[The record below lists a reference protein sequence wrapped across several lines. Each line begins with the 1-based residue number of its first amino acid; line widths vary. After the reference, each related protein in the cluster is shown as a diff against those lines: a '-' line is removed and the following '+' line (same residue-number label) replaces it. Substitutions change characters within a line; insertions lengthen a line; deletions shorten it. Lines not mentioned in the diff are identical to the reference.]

1 MDQNPTFAPTILAA
15 TVPLLRL
22 GRYQILAELG
32 QGAMGVVYEARD
44 PTLERHVALK
54 TVRLPSNMQNSNEFR
69 ARFHAEAKSAGQL
82 SHPNIVTIYDFG
94 EADDT
99 AFIAMELLRG
109 ETLRELLDRQRF
121 SVRRAVR
128 YAIQIADGLSAA
140 HALGVIHRDIKP
152 ANVVRLES
160 GILKITDFG
169 IAQLPASN
177 LTQAGTLLGTP
188 RYMSPELIRGVRV
201 DPRSDIFSL
210 GVVLYEMLTS
220 QVPFDGDSLSAIMY
234 KVVNEAAI
242 DPRDLNEHVSGGL
255 AAVLSRCLAKHP
267 AERFDSTLE
276 LSRHLR
282 SLSEEDAVDLT
293 LLPTFKPRSSNLD
306 SPVRRGLSGFLKRA
320 DRTLPIGARVGNKP
334 VPVVAAR
341 VEPAIAAVT
350 VRAAGEEK
358 GRRGLMALLPLALA
372 VVAMVAI
379 FAVVRSR
386 SGSASAAAETTPVA
400 APAALSSA
408 AAAPATPGSAA
419 EPAVAGAAPV
429 ADPTPDSA
437 AAHSDVAGAGT
448 ASGMTP
454 ALGMVDEK
462 IVIGGS
468 VSAAK
473 RAARKKAAEPAAAA
487 PPLEAQAPAPA
498 AAPVVEVV
506 GSAASTSC
514 QETDL
519 PGSAQIPAR
528 LPGEQPLR
536 ITSGAAWR
544 TPVPWRLVLVW

>member
-152 ANVVRLES
+152 SNVVRLES

-220 QVPFDGDSLSAIMY
+220 QVPFDGDSLSVIMY
-234 KVVNEAAI
+234 KVVNEAPI
-242 DPRDLNEHVSGGL
+242 DPRDLNEHVSAGL
-255 AAVLSRCLAKHP
+255 AAVLARCLAKHP
-267 AERFDSTLE
+267 AERFESALE

-282 SLSEEDAVDLT
+282 SLSEEDAVDLA
-293 LLPTFKPRSSNLD
+293 LLSTFAPRSTNAD
-306 SPVRRGLSGFLKRA
+306 SPVRRSLSGFLKRA
-320 DRTLPIGARVGNKP
+320 DRTLPIGARVAPSKGP
-334 VPVVAAR
+334 SVAPPHIEA
-341 VEPAIAAVT
+341 AIAAHANKT
-350 VRAAGEEK
+350 AGVQK
-358 GRRGLMALLPLALA
+358 GRRGLVALAPLAVA
-372 VVAMVAI
+372 VLAMVAI

-386 SGSASAAAETTPVA
+386 SGAASAAAEPTPVV

-408 AAAPATPGSAA
+408 SAGAGSETSASAAAVDAAKIA
-419 EPAVAGAAPV
+419 EPAPESANLHPAA
-429 ADPTPDSA
+429 
-437 AAHSDVAGAGT
+437 SDGT
-448 ASGMTP
+448 AAGMTP

-468 VSAAK
+468 TAK
-473 RAARKKAAEPAAAA
+473 RAARKKAAETAVAAA
-487 PPLEAQAPAPA
+487 PLESAAPA
-498 AAPVVEVV
+498 AAPAPIIEV
-506 GSAASTSC
+506 AA
-514 QETDL
+514 
-519 PGSAQIPAR
+519 PPA
-528 LPGEQPLR
+528 
-536 ITSGAAWR
+536 AA
-544 TPVPWRLVLVW
+544 PVSKPSFQDQLKSQHDCLVSNRCDN

>member
-140 HALGVIHRDIKP
+140 HALNVIHRDIKP

-220 QVPFDGDSLSAIMY
+220 QVPFDGDSLSSIMY
-234 KVVNEAAI
+234 KVVNETPL
-242 DPRDLNEHVSGGL
+242 DPRDLNEHVSTGL
-255 AAVLSRCLAKHP
+255 AAVLARCLAKNP
-267 AERFDSTLE
+267 TERFENTLE

-282 SLSEEDAVDLT
+282 SLSEEDAVDLAVV
-293 LLPTFKPRSSNLD
+293 PTFAARSTLVD

-320 DRTLPIGARVGNKP
+320 DRTLPLGAKVTGKGVP
-334 VPVVAAR
+334 VTPLHVDPPVVAASLSTAR
-341 VEPAIAAVT
+341 
-350 VRAAGEEK
+350 EEK
-358 GRRGLMALLPLALA
+358 GRRGLVALVPLLIA

-386 SGSASAAAETTPVA
+386 SGAASAAAETAPLSPPAASSAVTVTATAAAVA
-400 APAALSSA
+400 APESATANPALPADAAQDG
-408 AAAPATPGSAA
+408 TEGQGS
-419 EPAVAGAAPV
+419 
-429 ADPTPDSA
+429 T
-437 AAHSDVAGAGT
+437 T
-448 ASGMTP
+448 AGMTP
-454 ALGMVDEK
+454 ALGIVNEK

-473 RAARKKAAEPAAAA
+473 RAARKKAAEQSVAAAPVAVPAAA
-487 PPLEAQAPAPA
+487 PAP
-498 AAPVVEVV
+498 APVVEVV
-506 GSAASTSC
+506 APAAAPAVKKPSF
-514 QETDL
+514 QDQL
-519 PGSAQIPAR
+519 KAQHDC
-528 LPGEQPLR
+528 
-536 ITSGAAWR
+536 
-544 TPVPWRLVLVW
+544 LVSNRCDN

>member
-1 MDQNPTFAPTILAA
+1 MDDNPTFAPTIIAA
-15 TVPLLRL
+15 TVPLFRL

-54 TVRLPSNMQNSNEFR
+54 TVRLPSNMQSSNEFR

-220 QVPFDGDSLSAIMY
+220 QVPFEGDSLSAIMY
-234 KVVNEAAI
+234 QVVNEAPI

-255 AAVLSRCLAKHP
+255 AAVLARCLAKNP

-282 SLSEEDAVDLT
+282 SLSEEDAVDLS
-293 LLPTFKPRSSNLD
+293 LLPTFAPRSTALE

-320 DRTLPIGARVGNKP
+320 DRTLPIGARVAGKSAP
-334 VPVVAAR
+334 VAAARAEPVVNAAK
-341 VEPAIAAVT
+341 ASASG
-350 VRAAGEEK
+350 AGT
-358 GRRGLMALLPLALA
+358 RRRSLSALVPLAVA
-372 VVAMVAI
+372 VIAMVAI

-386 SGSASAAAETTPVA
+386 SGSATAAVETAPLA
-400 APAALSSA
+400 APAALSSSPA
-408 AAAPATPGSAA
+408 AATTTAVPEPATTDPALVA
-419 EPAVAGAAPV
+419 EPTPNNASVA
-429 ADPTPDSA
+429 
-437 AAHSDVAGAGT
+437 AGGT
-448 ASGMTP
+448 TAGMTP
-454 ALGMVDEK
+454 ALGVVDEK

-468 VSAAK
+468 VTAAK
-473 RAARKKAAEPAAAA
+473 RAARKKAAEQAAPAPLEAAA
-487 PPLEAQAPAPA
+487 PTPVLIPAAEPVATAPAP
-498 AAPVVEVV
+498 VVKKP
-506 GSAASTSC
+506 SFQDQLKSQHDC
-514 QETDL
+514 
-519 PGSAQIPAR
+519 
-528 LPGEQPLR
+528 
-536 ITSGAAWR
+536 
-544 TPVPWRLVLVW
+544 LVSNRCDN

>member
-1 MDQNPTFAPTILAA
+1 MDENPTFAPTILAA
-15 TVPLLRL
+15 TIPLLRL

-234 KVVNEAAI
+234 KVVNESPI
-242 DPRDLNEHVSGGL
+242 DPRDLNEHVSSGL
-255 AAVLSRCLAKHP
+255 AAVLARCLAKNP
-267 AERFDSTLE
+267 AERFDTTLE
-276 LSRHLR
+276 LSRYLR
-282 SLSEEDAVDLT
+282 SVSEEDAVDLAM
-293 LLPTFKPRSSNLD
+293 LNTFAPRSSNIE
-306 SPVRRGLSGFLKRA
+306 SPVRRGLAGFLKRA
-320 DRTLPIGARVGNKP
+320 DRTLPIGERVRSKQ
-334 VPVVAAR
+334 VAPAAPAH
-341 VEPAIAAVT
+341 VEPAVAAPLLK
-350 VRAAGEEK
+350 AAGEPQ
-358 GRRGLMALLPLALA
+358 GGRGLMALLPLLAA
-372 VVAMVAI
+372 VVVMVVI
-379 FAVVRSR
+379 FAVVRGR
-386 SGSASAAAETTPVA
+386 SGAASAAAEPLPAA
-400 APAALSSA
+400 APAAASSITMEA
-408 AAAPATPGSAA
+408 PVQAVSPAPAADASVIA
-419 EPAVAGAAPV
+419 EPAPGAAPPNGAV
-429 ADPTPDSA
+429 AA
-437 AAHSDVAGAGT
+437 
-448 ASGMTP
+448 GMTP
-454 ALGMVDEK
+454 ALGLVDEK

-468 VSAAK
+468 GSTARRAAK
-473 RAARKKAAEPAAAA
+473 KKAAETTTA
-487 PPLEAQAPAPA
+487 PPALDTAASAPVPAPVIEVAAPA
-498 AAPVVEVV
+498 AAPAPAKP
-506 GSAASTSC
+506 SF
-514 QETDL
+514 QDQL
-519 PGSAQIPAR
+519 KAQHDC
-528 LPGEQPLR
+528 
-536 ITSGAAWR
+536 
-544 TPVPWRLVLVW
+544 LVSNRCDN

>member
-255 AAVLSRCLAKHP
+255 AAVLARCLAKHP

-293 LLPTFKPRSSNLD
+293 LLPTFKPRSTNLD
-306 SPVRRGLSGFLKRA
+306 SPVRRGLSGFSKTRRPDIA
-320 DRTLPIGARVGNKP
+320 DRRPCQQQ
-334 VPVVAAR
+334 
-341 VEPAIAAVT
+341 
-350 VRAAGEEK
+350 
-358 GRRGLMALLPLALA
+358 
-372 VVAMVAI
+372 
-379 FAVVRSR
+379 
-386 SGSASAAAETTPVA
+386 
-400 APAALSSA
+400 
-408 AAAPATPGSAA
+408 
-419 EPAVAGAAPV
+419 
-429 ADPTPDSA
+429 
-437 AAHSDVAGAGT
+437 GT
-448 ASGMTP
+448 AST
-454 ALGMVDEK
+454 
-462 IVIGGS
+462 
-468 VSAAK
+468 
-473 RAARKKAAEPAAAA
+473 
-487 PPLEAQAPAPA
+487 
-498 AAPVVEVV
+498 
-506 GSAASTSC
+506 
-514 QETDL
+514 
-519 PGSAQIPAR
+519 
-528 LPGEQPLR
+528 
-536 ITSGAAWR
+536 GAAHRACHRGRDGWC
-544 TPVPWRLVLVW
+544 VW